1 MRSIK
6 QVKYVNEVQLKHVN
20 QVVLKYVNQVVQV
33 KYVNE
38 L

>member
-6 QVKYVNEVQLKHVN
+6 QVKYVNELQLKHVN